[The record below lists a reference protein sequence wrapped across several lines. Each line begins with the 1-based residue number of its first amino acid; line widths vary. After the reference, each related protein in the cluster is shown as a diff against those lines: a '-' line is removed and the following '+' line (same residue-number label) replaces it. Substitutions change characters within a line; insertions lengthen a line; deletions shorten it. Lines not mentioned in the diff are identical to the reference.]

1 MTFKRF
7 DVITFDEQDKV
18 VVLEALEYEG
28 EEYVF
33 VNEILPDES
42 DITGVL
48 KVLKVNYDNGTL
60 VLETDKTIL
69 NEILPKF
76 KVMLE
81 KEETKE

>member
-7 DVITFDEQDKV
+7 DVITFDEKDKV

-60 VLETDKTIL
+60 VLGTDKTVL

-81 KEETKE
+81 KEETEE